1 MGCVHISEAEFT
13 EGKLGLIAQ
22 AMSQTRIAKAR
33 FDKDILNIET
43 EYKKNLEQLT
53 FERRGHR

>member
-1 MGCVHISEAEFT
+1 MNNNEVIINYYST
-13 EGKLGLIAQ
+13 V
-22 AMSQTRIAKAR
+22 
-33 FDKDILNIET
+33 DKDILNIET